1 MGEDFSL
8 PRKPSIS
15 NDKLVKYC
23 RNGGFPN
30 QLYLCIF
37 TDFLLF
43 FYHVWLLC
51 WYSNPAAVVF
61 IWSNFA
67 GAWWGLFRSVKRKKT
82 WREHW
87 PSGRPPCFQE
97 AYIVEESHR
106 IIGTPSHWCTWMY
119 HAMKCNERRSPLFR
133 WIKWTSTGEF
143 GYFWLW
149 VKHDDFHS
157 AVAITFKKKL
167 LGRLGSNLYCKYVL
181 VENFLRT
188 APMINVI
195 G

>member
-1 MGEDFSL
+1 MCHHVPSNQWPRYPDVLGRQPDSSNVGEDFSL

-43 FYHVWLLC
+43 SYHVWLLC

-67 GAWWGLFRSVKRKKT
+67 GAWWGLFRSVKRKNT

-87 PSGRPPCFQE
+87 PSRRPPCFQE
-97 AYIVEESHR
+97 AYIVRGKPQNH
-106 IIGTPSHWCTWMY
+106 G
-119 HAMKCNERRSPLFR
+119 NPLR
-133 WIKWTSTGEF
+133 LVHLNVSCHEVQW
-143 GYFWLW
+143 
-149 VKHDDFHS
+149 
-157 AVAITFKKKL
+157 KKEPF
-167 LGRLGSNLYCKYVL
+167 V
-181 VENFLRT
+181 
-188 APMINVI
+188 
-195 G
+195 